1 MIGMML
7 VRHYQIYLMK
17 EQYASDY
24 LGKEHLLYILFK
36 DYSNSAGKSS
46 RIIGRQILFIT
57 KRLPVLALKQHI
69 NQQMKYNPNI
79 RYIKGVYFVIQKAM
93 NGRIKS
99 SARLEI
105 HNRVMKITSDGNYEA
120 ETILFECIRKCA
132 DSFLAVDLKNEHYG
146 WLKPIKE
153 RKLI

>member
-17 EQYASDY
+17 DQYASDY

-36 DYSNSAGKSS
+36 DFSSSAGKSS
-46 RIIGRQILFIT
+46 WIIGRQILFVT
-57 KRLPVLALKQHI
+57 KRLPTYVLKQYI
-69 NQQMKYNPNI
+69 NQEMKYNGNI
-79 RYIKGVYFVIQKAM
+79 RYIDDVYYVIQKEK
-93 NGRIKS
+93 NGNIKS
-99 SARLEI
+99 SAKLRI
-105 HNRVMKITSDGNYEA
+105 HNRVMILSAEGNYEA

-132 DSFLAVDLKNEHYG
+132 NSFLAVDLKSERYG

>member
-7 VRHYQIYLMK
+7 MRHYQIYLIK

-24 LGKEHLLYILFK
+24 LGKERLLYILFNDFSK
-36 DYSNSAGKSS
+36 SVGKSS
-46 RIIGRQILFIT
+46 RIIGRQILFVT
-57 KRLPVLALKQHI
+57 KRLPVISLKQYI

-79 RYIKGVYFVIQKAM
+79 RYINGIYYVIQKEM

-105 HNRVMKITSDGNYEA
+105 HNRVMNITSDGNYEA

-132 DSFLAVDLKNEHYG
+132 DSFLAVDLKNERYG